1 MTYRYFLFV
10 AYSGVFAAFFVYM
23 WMIVSRQ
30 KKLER
35 KLDELKDQL
44 GRGTP
49 NLR

>member
-10 AYSGVFAAFFVYM
+10 AYSGVFGAFFVYM
-23 WMIVSRQ
+23 WMIGSRQ

-44 GRGTP
+44 RSRGA
-49 NLR
+49 

>member
-10 AYSGVFAAFFVYM
+10 AYAGVFVAFFVYTWRM
-23 WMIVSRQ
+23 DSRQ

-44 GRGTP
+44 RSRGA
-49 NLR
+49 

>member
-10 AYSGVFAAFFVYM
+10 AYSGVFAVFFVYM
-23 WMIVSRQ
+23 WLMVSRQ

-44 GRGTP
+44 RSRGA
-49 NLR
+49 

>member
-10 AYSGVFAAFFVYM
+10 AYSGVFFAFFVYM
-23 WMIVSRQ
+23 WLIVSRQ

-44 GRGTP
+44 RSRGA
-49 NLR
+49 

>member
-10 AYSGVFAAFFVYM
+10 AYTGVFVAFFVYTRFM
-23 WMIVSRQ
+23 DSRQ

-44 GRGTP
+44 RTRGA
-49 NLR
+49 